1 MYYLQV
7 SLFNNE
13 NKSIIENSYVSYW
26 PIDNKSIINRNDPT
40 HLCSILFL
48 LNSLA
53 NRYARRIFYRK
64 IHTKVYYIITKI
76 NWNGKLKGNKYSR
89 LWLYTE
95 IKKIISIYPILIL
108 NFWKILDCFAGW
120 WWWDKRDRS
129 LMIIS
134 CRIFRNV
141 TNDLENYFN
150 KIWPD
155 LEWVKE
161 NKNFPRIYSLGS
173 TEKST

>member
-40 HLCSILFL
+40 HLCFILFL
-48 LNSLA
+48 LNSLV
-53 NRYARRIFYRK
+53 NRYARKIFYRK
-64 IHTKVYYIITKI
+64 IHMKVYYIMKKI
-76 NWNGKLKGNKYSR
+76 NWNGKLKGSKYSR